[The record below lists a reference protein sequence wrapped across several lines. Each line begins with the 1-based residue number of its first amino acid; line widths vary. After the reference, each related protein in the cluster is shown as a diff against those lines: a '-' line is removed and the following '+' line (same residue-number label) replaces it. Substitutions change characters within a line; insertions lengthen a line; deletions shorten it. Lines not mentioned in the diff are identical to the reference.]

1 MGSFK
6 QTSDGYEA
14 RIRNLEEIVCH
25 LLTSKD
31 RSPFALKDLAPPTG
45 SFKYSMDRGLIPLLS
60 KPTAQ
65 LLTFARSNYRTSFSP
80 RLSSHSNLTPK
91 KPLNLN
97 HQSSGTRLDSRP
109 LSTLRPQCQ
118 PSKPVSQAFSILS
131 DHHLSSSG
139 NQISSEKPF
148 PAVEPKPN
156 KSLSTSSSS
165 PVLPLSGS
173 STTVPLTER
182 SNLGSS
188 ADLCTAVIVAESHNT
203 PSTLS
208 FIDTTADSTALDSP
222 PLPSFVT
229 SPEQLTSTSAHLAT
243 TAIVFESHDQSSTS
257 SIFKGPA
264 SDSGTA
270 TTSPTQ
276 ITPKTPEKI
285 SVSNGAPTGH
295 DPLSFSA
302 STFKPP
308 QHQRTQLL
316 STDSSLE
323 SSDQTVATT
332 SPVDP
337 ITSNPAL
344 NHLGHLDRPTS
355 ARSAP
360 QSLPIHR
367 ADPHESPLV
376 LKKLQRSASSLD
388 RLMEL
393 KSRSISSLSEAPDR
407 STLDS
412 DFNPS
417 SRLPRPD
424 PTDTPSHAPVNA
436 IIVIA
441 DDSLPTSSVANPA
454 GISTT
459 VNTSRLTPP
468 YSSTLPTV
476 PTTMTLPLSDASS
489 DVQLAPDFS
498 HATQEYYND
507 EGNCFTHTNIYE
519 AEKKKKK
526 KKKKKKTTTSGSNP
540 SLPSPPSEVQTA
552 AVGGLSVMDEEEL
565 AALERKNDPRYRPIE
580 DSEFIGWDE
589 CIDSPTST
597 TNNPILFY
605 V

>member
-80 RLSSHSNLTPK
+80 RLSSHSNLTPQETLEF
-91 KPLNLN
+91 KPPIFCHPNLF
-97 HQSSGTRLDSRP
+97 HKLSQSCPIIIFR
-109 LSTLRPQCQ
+109 
-118 PSKPVSQAFSILS
+118 
-131 DHHLSSSG
+131 HG

-344 NHLGHLDRPTS
+344 NHLGHLNRPTS

-580 DSEFIGWDE
+580 DSEFIGWG
-589 CIDSPTST
+589 
-597 TNNPILFY
+597 
-605 V
+605 